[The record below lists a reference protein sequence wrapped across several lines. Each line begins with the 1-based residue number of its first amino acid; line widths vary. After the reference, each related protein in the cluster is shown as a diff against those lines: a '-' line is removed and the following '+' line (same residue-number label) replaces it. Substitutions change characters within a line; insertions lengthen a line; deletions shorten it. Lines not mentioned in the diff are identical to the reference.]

1 LYLTPPTED
10 AQRSTMHWP
19 AFSTEVLEANNHK
32 GGLMFAVYV
41 TVTIFASVLN
51 GSAAVV
57 YLIGHEFPK
66 AQLDMKRLPRSWAP
80 VLGMLLAAGSLGLL
94 GGFAVPML
102 GTLAAAGLVLYFIGA
117 LLAHL
122 RVGSRTLVNW
132 AGFLATA
139 VAALAVNLLYH
150 WW

>member
-1 LYLTPPTED
+1 
-10 AQRSTMHWP
+10 
-19 AFSTEVLEANNHK
+19 
-32 GGLMFAVYV
+32 MFAVYV

-51 GSAAVV
+51 GGAAVV

-94 GGFAVPML
+94 GGFAIPML

-132 AGFLATA
+132 AGFLVTS
-139 VAALAVNLLYH
+139 VAALAVNLVYH

>member
-1 LYLTPPTED
+1 
-10 AQRSTMHWP
+10 
-19 AFSTEVLEANNHK
+19 
-32 GGLMFAVYV
+32 MFVVYV
-41 TVTIFASVLN
+41 TVTIFASILN
-51 GSAAVV
+51 GSAAVI

-102 GTLAAAGLVLYFIGA
+102 GTLAGAGLVLYFIGA

-139 VAALAVNLLYH
+139 VAALAVNLVYH

>member
-1 LYLTPPTED
+1 
-10 AQRSTMHWP
+10 
-19 AFSTEVLEANNHK
+19 
-32 GGLMFAVYV
+32 MFAAYA
-41 TVTIFASVLN
+41 TITIFASLLF

-66 AQLDMKRLPRSWAP
+66 VQADIKRLPRSWVP
-80 VLGMLLAAGSLGLL
+80 VLGMMLAAGSLGLL
-94 GGFAVPML
+94 GGFALPML

-122 RVGSRTLVNW
+122 RVGSRKLGNW
-132 AGFLATA
+132 ALFFATA
-139 VAALAVNLLYH
+139 VAALTVNLLYH